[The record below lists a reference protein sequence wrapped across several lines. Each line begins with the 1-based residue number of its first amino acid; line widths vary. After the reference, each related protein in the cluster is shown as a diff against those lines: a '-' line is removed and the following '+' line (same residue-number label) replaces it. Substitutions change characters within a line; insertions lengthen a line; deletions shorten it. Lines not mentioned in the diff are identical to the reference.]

1 MSAPVLAYEDL
12 GLVQGS
18 GWLFRHL
25 DIYIAPR
32 DRLALIGRNGAGKT
46 TLLKLLAGK
55 IDCDEG
61 RRTIVPGSRVILL
74 EQEPSLGGH
83 ATLRDYC
90 LAGPDAPPPHE
101 VEAIA
106 DQIGIDLSRESAT
119 ASGGER
125 RRAAIARALALRP
138 DVLLLDEPTNHLD
151 IAAIDWL
158 ESWLARYNGAFVAI
172 SHDRTFLT
180 RLTKQTLWLDRGAI
194 RRIEIG
200 FGGFE
205 AWTEKVFADEQ
216 RNAERIDARL
226 KLEEHWL
233 QRGVTG
239 AAAAQ
244 PGAADQ
250 ADGDARH
257 PRGDDGAA
265 GHRRDRPR
273 QRRRA
278 DQDGD
283 RRRACRQ
290 ELRRPRS
297 VIKDFSLRVTRGDRI
312 GIVGANGAG
321 KSTLLKLLTGELAP
335 DAGRIRL
342 AKTLE
347 AVIID
352 QQRSLM
358 APEKTVRDVLAD
370 GGEWIEVQGVKKHIQ
385 GYLKEFLFE
394 PTMTEAKIGSLS
406 GGERSRLL
414 LAREF
419 ARPSNLLVLDEPTND
434 LDLETLDLLQEVI
447 GDYDGTVLIVS
458 HDRDFLDRT
467 VTVTL
472 GLDGSGKVDV
482 VAGGYEDWQRQRA
495 RARRAAA
502 QARRLRRR
510 ASGRSGT
517 QGADQAQLQ
526 GSARSRT
533 AAQADRG
540 DRGRDRARRG
550 RAARSRALRQEPRPL
565 RRADQ
570 RDRRGAC
577 AQGRSRASLARAC
590 RNVRGARADDLR
602 AIHVLRR
609 NQPMTEDLA
618 RPDVR
623 RFLDYINALPGPKTA
638 DLPPAA
644 SRAMFRAMVADGGR
658 AGGRARRRPRHRHTR
673 PARHDPR
680 AAVRSAREPRRGAG
694 DGLFSR
700 RRLRARRSRQP

>member
-46 TLLKLLAGK
+46 TLLKLLAGR
-55 IDCDEG
+55 IDADEG
-61 RRTIVPGSRVILL
+61 RRTIVPGARVILL
-74 EQEPSLGGH
+74 EQEPSLGDH
-83 ATLRDYC
+83 ATLRDYA
-90 LAGPDAPPPHE
+90 LAGDDAPAAHE

-106 DQIGIDLSRESAT
+106 DQIGIDLSRACAT

-125 RRAAIARALALRP
+125 RRAAIARALAMEP

-158 ESWLARYNGAFVAI
+158 EGWLARYNGAFVAI
-172 SHDRTFLT
+172 SHDRAFLT
-180 RLTKQTLWLDRGAI
+180 RLTRQTLWLDRGAI
-194 RRIEIG
+194 RRAEIG

-205 AWTEKVFADEQ
+205 AWMEKVHADEE

-239 AAAAQ
+239 
-244 PGAADQ
+244 
-250 ADGDARH
+250 
-257 PRGDDGAA
+257 
-265 GHRRDRPR
+265 
-273 QRRRA
+273 RRRRNQGRLTKLLEMRA
-278 DQDGD
+278 TRAAMMGPQGTAALTISSDDVRTKTVIDAEHVSKGFGD
-283 RRRACRQ
+283 RA
-290 ELRRPRS
+290 
-297 VIKDFSLRVTRGDRI
+297 VIRDFSLRVTRGDRI

-321 KSTLLKLLTGELAP
+321 KSTLLKLLTGTIPP
-335 DAGRIRL
+335 DEGRIRL

-347 AVIID
+347 ATIID

-358 APEKTVRDVLAD
+358 APEKTVREVLAD
-370 GGEWIEVQGVKKHIQ
+370 GGEWIEVQGTKKHIQ

-394 PTMTEAKIGSLS
+394 PTMADARIASLS

-472 GLDGSGKVDV
+472 GLDGSGRVDV

-495 RARRAAA
+495 QAAA
-502 QARRLRRR
+502 QRRPPPPPGRPMPGRPMRPPRRR
-510 ASGRSGT
+510 NRAPSSATRTSATSICCPSGSR
-517 QGADQAQLQ
+517 
-526 GSARSRT
+526 RSRP
-533 AAQADRG
+533 
-540 DRGRDRARRG
+540 
-550 RAARSRALRQEPRPL
+550 RSRA
-565 RRADQ
+565 
-570 RDRRGAC
+570 
-577 AQGRSRASLARAC
+577 
-590 RNVRGARADDLR
+590 
-602 AIHVLRR
+602 
-609 NQPMTEDLA
+609 T
-618 RPDVR
+618 
-623 RFLDYINALPGPKTA
+623 
-638 DLPPAA
+638 
-644 SRAMFRAMVADGGR
+644 
-658 AGGRARRRPRHRHTR
+658 RRRWPIPRCTPETR
-673 PARHDPR
+673 PASPR
-680 AAVRSAREPRRGAG
+680 
-694 DGLFSR
+694 
-700 RRLRARRSRQP
+700 